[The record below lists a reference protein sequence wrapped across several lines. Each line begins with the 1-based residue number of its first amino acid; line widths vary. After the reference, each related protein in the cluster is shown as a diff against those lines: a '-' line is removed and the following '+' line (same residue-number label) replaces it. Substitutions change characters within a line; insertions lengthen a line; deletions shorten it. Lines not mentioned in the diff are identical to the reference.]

1 MCLHV
6 QSCEISL
13 SMREVLTYDETSSLR
28 NLNWA
33 KSHNYARKE
42 HYNYMR
48 SKVCC
53 FYVITREISSEMFS
67 FRLAFRLLKSS
78 QIKKPVL
85 SVERTSTKPG

>member
-1 MCLHV
+1 
-6 QSCEISL
+6 
-13 SMREVLTYDETSSLR
+13 MRKVLTSDETSSLH

-42 HYNYMR
+42 DYNYLR
-48 SKVCC
+48 SKTCC

-85 SVERTSTKPG
+85 SVERTSTKRG